1 MAEEFGVSLEQHL
14 ANRAGLDTTPQ
25 AQGVWQKYI
34 GQPTGQ
40 LVQAGLSVP
49 QGMLREV
56 AQGTFNPAAVAKD
69 FTNALQPDA
78 EVGTA
83 AKMANPWQT
92 PTQAG
97 IMAGT
102 ALTGGAAQAA
112 RLPGLMQAGSRVMGA
127 TAGGMGGGLAEDGA
141 RGGLVGAASGLIS
154 GGLGEGIGATAD
166 YLRQV
171 GVERAKRAV
180 QADDARKMGEAIERI
195 PKLKGVFGGIRDSA
209 GLEDLAKGAE
219 IRKFADGREKV
230 MLKGYARIADYVEQ
244 QDAAVQQMLQK
255 AQQQYG
261 RTYQFPNALEPGKY
275 TTWDEARHQ
284 LSELGRK
291 AFGGIKGQ
299 PLEPTIAGVDSKQLY
314 AETSRLMKA
323 QLQLADPSG
332 AALQAF
338 NDGQGVFEAGR
349 YLLKDVLRPAFK
361 SKTMGVVG
369 FNSEVVQGKL
379 ADGRVKAMQKLG
391 SDGFAT
397 VAPAVRLTPQTM
409 GQADVYQPT
418 GAAAALAGVVP
429 LPGAAYARVH
439 VGRPAL
445 VSPGGVNPLA
455 MSPGSRQGIA
465 MGVDQLVGPGIQA
478 LGNSM
483 QGIPGLQ

>member
-1 MAEEFGVSLEQHL
+1 MGNILNAPNRMMSAVGSATGLVSPENEAAAAAGEKSRTAGMAHFIVPQTGIE
-14 ANRAGLDTTPQ
+14 AGLLL
-25 AQGVWQKYI
+25 GGGI
-34 GQPTGQ
+34 
-40 LVQAGLSVP
+40 AGK
-49 QGMLREV
+49 
-56 AQGTFNPAAVAKD
+56 AAS
-69 FTNALQPDA
+69 
-78 EVGTA
+78 A
-83 AKMANPWQT
+83 AKLPRAM
-92 PTQAG
+92 
-97 IMAGT
+97 
-102 ALTGGAAQAA
+102 QAA
-112 RLPGLMQAGSRVMGA
+112 SRVMGA
-127 TAGGMGGGLAEDGA
+127 TAGGMAGGGLDDGTQ
-141 RGGLVGAASGLIS
+141 GALFGAGAGLIS

-195 PKLKGVFGGIRDSA
+195 PKLKGVFGGIRDAA

-219 IRKFADGREKV
+219 IRKFADGSEKV
-230 MLKGYARIADYVEQ
+230 MLKGYARITDYVEK
-244 QDAAVQQMLQK
+244 QDAAVEAMLKK

-291 AFGGIKGQ
+291 AYGGIRGQ

-314 AETSRLMKA
+314 EETSRLMKA

-361 SKTMGVVG
+361 SKTTGVVG

-391 SDGFAT
+391 SDGFNT

-455 MSPGSRQGIA
+455 MSSASRQGIS
-465 MGVDQLVGPGIQA
+465 MGVNQLVGPGASA
-478 LGNSM
+478 LGNSL
-483 QGIPGLQ
+483 QGIPGLSGR